1 LILNFTLKVY
11 LILSSCFLFSF
22 TKFRYYTLFLKK
34 ERNINSSSI
43 YTFLERDG
51 MFFFLASLERGGGK
65 SRKVNTDSSL
75 RLRYGMFWAVT
86 GIPLENPM
94 IDLSRDLS
102 AFPVK
107 WLGSIYLEL
116 FGDKRRINSAMVLA
130 ALLKRETKKV

>member
-1 LILNFTLKVY
+1 ME
-11 LILSSCFLFSF
+11 C
-22 TKFRYYTLFLKK
+22 
-34 ERNINSSSI
+34 
-43 YTFLERDG
+43 
-51 MFFFLASLERGGGK
+51 FFLASLERGGGK
-65 SRKVNTDSSL
+65 SRNVNTDSSL